1 MIFLLKIKEQKEM
14 KWKNEKKKDILEIE
28 NVDIEIDNNKLSKIY
43 KTE

>member
-14 KWKNEKKKDILEIE
+14 KWN
-28 NVDIEIDNNKLSKIY
+28 IEIDNNKLSKIN